1 VHNIPVNKNIW
12 ETIYDHA
19 LKALADIAAK
29 VHMKLMLE
37 PLSKICLMPVNVY
50 VICAEHYLIT
60 VVLLYTKVQIF
71 LEDKWKPH
79 VSNMDGGTH

>member
-1 VHNIPVNKNIW
+1 VLLFSFYNVPGRSTNG
-12 ETIYDHA
+12 HA

-50 VICAEHYLIT
+50 VICAEHI
-60 VVLLYTKVQIF
+60 I
-71 LEDKWKPH
+71 
-79 VSNMDGGTH
+79 